1 MLLRFLPFLLFLSPA
16 SLLQKSGT
24 ANQPPVANPCRVTSP
39 SGRGNAY
46 YEKKDA
52 DRMIQNY
59 DQTLRDADRTIQN
72 YDQTLRDA
80 DRTIQNYDQT
90 LRDADR
96 TIQNYDQTLRDADR
110 TI

>member
-80 DRTIQNYDQT
+80 DRTI
-90 LRDADR
+90 
-96 TIQNYDQTLRDADR
+96 
-110 TI
+110 